1 MRDLVLVGIVIVSCL
16 IALKRPWIG
25 VMLWTWLSIMNPH
38 RYAYGFSHDAPL
50 AAMAVGFTMLGLLF
64 TKEKKSPFKGAPVI
78 VFVLLMI
85 WISITSL
92 LGFEPEY
99 NFDQW
104 KKIMKIDFM
113 IIIALALLYS
123 KKHILALTVVAAGSI
138 ALLAA
143 KGGIFTLA
151 TGGNFRVWGP
161 PGSFIEDNNEFA
173 LAVIMTIPLLRFLQL
188 QVFQRWGKYGIAA
201 IMVLCA
207 ASALGSHSRGGF
219 LAIIAM
225 GSAFW
230 WYDGKK
236 TGILIGMLAF
246 ALIALLFLPEQW
258 FARMDSIADYQND
271 SSAMGRINAWWMAW
285 NLATDRF
292 FGGGFSI
299 YNLGIFSIYAPVPDD
314 VHAAHSIYF
323 QILGEHGF
331 VGLFLFILLWWLVW
345 YEAGK
350 LRVEGKKLPE
360 TLWISQLGAMCQVS
374 IIGYLVGGTFLSLAY
389 FDLPYNIMVIVVL
402 ARRWM
407 DRKAWLGENR
417 KPSMALINSVSS
429 QTTTS

>member
-1 MRDLVLVGIVIVSCL
+1 MRDLLIVGIVVVACL
-16 IALKRPWIG
+16 MALKRPWIG

-38 RYAYGFSHDAPL
+38 RYAYGFSYEAPL
-50 AAMAVGFTMLGLLF
+50 AAMAVGFTLLGLLN
-64 TKEKKSPFKGAPVI
+64 TKEKESPFKGAPVT
-78 VFVLLMI
+78 VLVLLMI
-85 WISITSL
+85 WITITSI
-92 LGFEPEY
+92 LGFDPEY
-99 NFDQW
+99 NFNQW

-113 IIIALALLYS
+113 IIVALALLYS
-123 KKHILALTVVAAGSI
+123 KRHILALTIVAAGSVAI
-138 ALLAA
+138 LGA
-143 KGGIFTLA
+143 KGGLFTLA

-173 LAVIMTIPLLRFLQL
+173 LAVIMTIPLLRLLQL
-188 QVFQRWGKYGIAA
+188 QISQRWGKYVITA

-207 ASALGSHSRGGF
+207 AAAVGSHSRGGF
-219 LAIIAM
+219 LAILAM
-225 GSAFW
+225 GAAFW
-230 WYDGKK
+230 WYDGRKI
-236 TGILIGMLAF
+236 GILIGMLVLAS
-246 ALIALLFLPEQW
+246 IAPLFLPEEW
-258 FARMDSIADYQND
+258 FSRMDSISDYQND

-292 FGGGFSI
+292 FGGGFAI
-299 YNLGIFSIYAPVPDD
+299 YNLGVFSIYAPIPDD

-345 YEAGK
+345 YESGK

-374 IIGYLVGGTFLSLAY
+374 MIGYLVGGTFLSLAY

-402 ARRWM
+402 ARRWI
-407 DRKAWLGENR
+407 DRKAWLLENE
-417 KPSMALINSVSS
+417 KPSVANNAAPNHA
-429 QTTTS
+429 TTS